1 MTFDT
6 RARRAAQG
14 IHRAVEVME
23 MSSTKTPQR
32 VTRFDEFRERRS
44 KNQRIAAYIVAIGVP
59 LLLLGALYLLTT
71 NPSETQVPATQSP
84 TPSASETAAPVVG
97 SPESFELAFT
107 YTLPGTWEVTGDN
120 NRYFA
125 VRPIAATGN
134 TGIFLF
140 HDVVA
145 SSPGCGFRPDLDVG
159 TSSEAMTTWMATNPA
174 FEASSTQRVNI
185 GGATGYRVDLQQ
197 TEGWDRTC
205 EFSEVPLVTGQPEG
219 EESWGLTP
227 GQRMRVFVLDLPDR
241 GTVTII
247 AEVDAAAAFGSFM
260 DEAQPIVDS
269 FEFPV

>member
-32 VTRFDEFRERRS
+32 LTRFDEFRERKT
-44 KNQRIAAYIVAIGVP
+44 KNQKIAAIVVAVAVP
-59 LLLLGALYLLTT
+59 LLLIGALYLMTT
-71 NPSETQVPATQSP
+71 NPGETLVPATQSP
-84 TPSASETAAPVVG
+84 TPSASQTAGPVQG
-97 SPESFELAFT
+97 SPESFEPAIT
-107 YTLPGTWEVTGDN
+107 YTLPGDWEVTGDN
-120 NRYFA
+120 DRYFA

-145 SSPGCGFRPDLDVG
+145 SSSGCGFRPDPDVG

-174 FEASSTQRVNI
+174 FEATSPQRVNI
-185 GGATGYRVDLQQ
+185 GGTTGHRVDLQQ

-205 EFSEVPLVTGQPEG
+205 QFSEVPLVTGQPEG
-219 EESWGLTP
+219 EESWGLNP
-227 GQRMRVFVLDLPDR
+227 GQRMRVFVLDQPDG

-247 AEVDAAAAFGSFM
+247 VELDFQQDFGAFI
-260 DEAQPIVDS
+260 DEALPIVES
-269 FEFPV
+269 FEFPA